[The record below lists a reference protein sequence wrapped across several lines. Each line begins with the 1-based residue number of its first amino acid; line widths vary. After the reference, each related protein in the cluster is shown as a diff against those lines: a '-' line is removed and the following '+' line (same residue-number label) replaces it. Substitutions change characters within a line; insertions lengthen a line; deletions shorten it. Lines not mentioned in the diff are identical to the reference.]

1 MVKTVSGLAAGLAAA
16 ASPLLHPGKHA
27 IDVLG
32 GKFAVPLGVGLE
44 FFQHLGGAGHG
55 LFLALDVDP
64 AVPRRNRNRQR
75 LADSPHVLIAGAEK
89 RY

>member
-1 MVKTVSGLAAGLAAA
+1 MVKTVSGLARHGLRFAV
-16 ASPLLHPGKHA
+16 LHPGEHA
-27 IDVLG
+27 VDVFG
-32 GKFAVPLGVGLE
+32 GKLAVPLGLSLE

-64 AVPRRNRNRQR
+64 AVPSRDRNRQG
-75 LADSPHVLIAGAEK
+75 LADSPHMLIAGAKE